1 MISTSS
7 FLLLRYGDKWFK
19 RKIALYPICYIYIV
33 NINKMQI
40 LVCWDI
46 ICSVRFTWLSSG
58 VSFLILGEWL
68 SNSFNRSFSSWDC
81 VSNCCCLWRCWWECN
96 WQRRLVLAST
106 IDERWLSRAVFST
119 PSSPEKDQLYVN
131 PDRIYVWRYCNATF
145 KVIFKSLPLV
155 IILFPC
161 LIESWGDVV
170 MATDVGSSFII
181 EVWIPAFL
189 FWWHPTL

>member
-1 MISTSS
+1 M
-7 FLLLRYGDKWFK
+7 
-19 RKIALYPICYIYIV
+19 
-33 NINKMQI
+33 
-40 LVCWDI
+40 
-46 ICSVRFTWLSSG
+46 RFTCISSI

-68 SNSFNRSFSSWDC
+68 SNSFIRSFSNWDC
-81 VSNCCCLWRCWWECN
+81 VSNCCWCSILWRCWWECN

-106 IDERWLSRAVFST
+106 KDELWLSRAVFST
-119 PSSPEKDQLYVN
+119 PSSPENNQLFVS
-131 PDRIYVWRYCNATF
+131 PDLFKFQDTLLTILLGTF

>member
-1 MISTSS
+1 M
-7 FLLLRYGDKWFK
+7 
-19 RKIALYPICYIYIV
+19 
-33 NINKMQI
+33 
-40 LVCWDI
+40 DI
-46 ICSVRFTWLSSG
+46 ICSVRFTCISSI

-68 SNSFNRSFSSWDC
+68 SNNFIRSFSIWDC
-81 VSNCCCLWRCWWECN
+81 VSNCCWCSILWRCWCECN

-106 IDERWLSRAVFST
+106 KDELWLSRAVFST
-119 PSSPEKDQLYVN
+119 PSSPKKISYMSNQIAFMFQGTLYKG
-131 PDRIYVWRYCNATF
+131 TF